1 MSNPLMP
8 IATAI
13 WLIDNTSLNFSQIA
27 NFCGM
32 HEMEIQSIAD
42 GELGTNIEGQNPILL
57 GQVSSDNIK
66 QAEIDSS
73 IELKLINIIDD
84 LGIANREQKLKYI
97 PIAKR
102 RDKPD
107 AIAWIV
113 KFYPEIPD
121 SKIVKLIGTTKN
133 TIESIRSRTHANILQ
148 IQAKDPVLLG
158 ICKQTELD
166 KLINIYSNNE
176 VKFIIFSAFILFLI

>member
-1 MSNPLMP
+1 M
-8 IATAI
+8 ATAV
-13 WLIDNTSLNFSQIA
+13 WLVENSSLSFQQIA
-27 NFCGM
+27 DFCDF

-42 GELGTNIEGQNPILL
+42 GEFATNIIGKSPI
-57 GQVSSDNIK
+57 
-66 QAEIDSS
+66 
-73 IELKLINIIDD
+73 D
-84 LGIANREQKLKYI
+84 LGLTTRDEIAACEADQGRSLIISEPIATQKKSKKRYT

-113 KFYPEIPD
+113 KNYSEIPD

-133 TIESIRSRTHANILQ
+133 TIEAIRSRTHSNILA

-158 ICKQTELD
+158 LCSQIDLD
-166 KLINIYSNNE
+166 AL
-176 VKFIIFSAFILFLI
+176 VQKFESKSQ